1 MGSVMSNPKDLIVEV
16 HNRDIVVADPVS
28 GFNVVYR
35 RDGNMLA
42 ATEWVPGTPLRA
54 ETSFLVVAW
63 RAAYAKAQQLGWLRR
78 EEIAA

>member
-42 ATEWVPGTPLRA
+42 ATEWVRGTPSRA
-54 ETSFLVVAW
+54 ETGFLVIAW

>member
-1 MGSVMSNPKDLIVEV
+1 VSNPTDLIVEV
-16 HNRDIVVADPVS
+16 HNGDIVVADPAS

-42 ATEWVPGTPLRA
+42 ATEWVRGTPSRA

-63 RAAYAKAQQLGWLRR
+63 RAAYAQARQLGWLRR
-78 EEIAA
+78 EELAA